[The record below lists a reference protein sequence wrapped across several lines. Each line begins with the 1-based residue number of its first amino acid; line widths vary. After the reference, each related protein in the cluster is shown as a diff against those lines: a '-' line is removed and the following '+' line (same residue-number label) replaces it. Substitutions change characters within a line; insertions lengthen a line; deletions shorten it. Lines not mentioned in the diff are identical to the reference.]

1 MAIHVTKLGHSCVR
15 LERDGQTLV
24 IDPGGFS
31 EEDAAV
37 GADAVLITHEHPDHS
52 ESGRL
57 RLAIESKPN
66 LEIWT
71 NPAFAATLGDIGA
84 PVHAVGE
91 GDAFTAAGFDVSVHG
106 ERHGVIHPS
115 LPMVSN
121 VGFLVDGAVFHPGD
135 AFTVPGVPVEA
146 LFVPVHAPWFKASEA
161 IDYMREVAPT
171 RSFAAHDG
179 MLNDRGL
186 NLVDMLYARLSPEAS
201 PYERLQAGESIDL
214 G

>member
-1 MAIHVTKLGHSCVR
+1 MAIHVTKHGHSCIR

-37 GADAVLITHEHPDHS
+37 GADAILITHEHPDHT
-52 ESGRL
+52 EDGRL
-57 RLAIESKPN
+57 RLAVEANPN
-66 LEIWT
+66 VEIWT
-71 NPAFAATLGDIGA
+71 NPAFGATLDGIGV

-91 GDAFTAAGFDVSVHG
+91 GDTFAAAGFDVSVHG
-106 ERHGVIHPS
+106 ERHGIIHPS
-115 LPMVSN
+115 LPMVAN
-121 VGFLVDGAVFHPGD
+121 VGFLVDGVVFHPGD

-146 LFVPVHAPWFKASEA
+146 LFVPIHAPWFKASEA
-161 IDYMREVAPT
+161 VDYVREVAPA
-171 RSFAAHDG
+171 RSYAAHDG

-186 NLVDMLYARLSPEAS
+186 GLMDMFFGRLSPEGS
-201 PYERLQAGESIDL
+201 PYERLQAGESVDL